1 MPTHPPPGGGLCVPT
16 AYTVTTSRGH
26 SGQTLG
32 VCSVPSPGAHS
43 PGFLPRRDT
52 GSQCKLL
59 DPGVQTPSAHIFFY
73 DTLSQAIPCMFLYL

>member
-1 MPTHPPPGGGLCVPT
+1 MPTHLPPGGGLCVPT
-16 AYTVTTSRGH
+16 AFTVTTSRGH

-52 GSQCKLL
+52 GSQCELL
-59 DPGVQTPSAHIFFY
+59 TLGFRLLSSHFFMIP
-73 DTLSQAIPCMFLYL
+73 LSQAIPCMFLYL